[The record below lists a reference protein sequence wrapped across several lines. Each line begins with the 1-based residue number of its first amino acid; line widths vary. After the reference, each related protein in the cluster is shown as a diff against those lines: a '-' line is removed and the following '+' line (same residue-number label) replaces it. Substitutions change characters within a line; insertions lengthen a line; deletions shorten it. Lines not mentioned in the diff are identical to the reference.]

1 MKKLFFAFVAMPFF
15 LPLTDAFR
23 QESASYLFLTS
34 AYADD
39 DDSDSDGDGGDSD
52 SDDSDD
58 DDDDDDNDD
67 RNDSQN
73 QRSGQS
79 SQGSR
84 NSGPAS
90 GLSPLRRL
98 FGGQNR
104 QRQEQTSPRRVAPA
118 APLPQF
124 ASSEII
130 VFNISPQD
138 LQNLLDDG
146 FSILEERS
154 VPGGTVR
161 SHRLSPPSNTSLE
174 DARDAVR
181 SLPSGGNADF
191 NHFYR
196 LDRGDNT
203 CVGQHCAAFT
213 LIDWPDQVADLSN
226 KCESGIRL
234 GMVDTGLNENHTTF
248 EGAKIKVFRL
258 ADQERPASKAS
269 HGTAVAAILIGQP
282 ETRTPGLLPD
292 SELIA
297 VDAFYR
303 SGRDERAD
311 AFTLVDAL
319 YRLAEEQV
327 SVINLSLSGPE
338 NSVLA
343 LAVNDIKEN
352 RGIALISA
360 AGNNGPSA
368 KPAYPAAFS
377 DVLAVTAVDKNK
389 RIYRRANR
397 GDYVDLAAPGVN
409 VWSAASVKGAKWKTG
424 TSFAVPFV
432 SAAAAVARQNNPEL
446 SVDDVFELLKSNA
459 EDLGE
464 PGPDPVFGSGLLS
477 VSALCG
483 S

>member
-23 QESASYLFLTS
+23 QESASFLFLQS

-39 DDSDSDGDGGDSD
+39 DDSDSDSDGGDSD

-58 DDDDDDNDD
+58 DDDNDDDD
-67 RNDSQN
+67 RNDSQG
-73 QRSGQS
+73 QRGGQS
-79 SQGSR
+79 SLGGR
-84 NSGPAS
+84 NSGSAS

-104 QRQEQTSPRRVAPA
+104 QRQEQTSPRRVVPT

-138 LQNLLDDG
+138 LQNLLDNG
-146 FSILEERS
+146 FGILEERS
-154 VPGGTVR
+154 VSGGTVR

-181 SLPSGGNADF
+181 ALPSGGNADF

-203 CVGQHCAAFT
+203 CTGQHCAAFT
-213 LIDWPDQVADLSN
+213 LIDWPGQVAELAN
-226 KCESGIRL
+226 KCETGIRL
-234 GMVDTGLNENHTTF
+234 GMVDTGLNENHSTF
-248 EGAKIKVFRL
+248 SGAKIKVLRL

-282 ETRTPGLLPD
+282 DTRTPGLLPD

-311 AFTLVDAL
+311 AFTLVEAL

-338 NSVLA
+338 NRVLA
-343 LAVNDIKEN
+343 LAVDDIKEN

-368 KPAYPAAFS
+368 DPAYPAAFPG
-377 DVLAVTAVDKNK
+377 VLAVTAVDKNK

-397 GDYVDLAAPGVN
+397 GSYVDLAAPGVN
-409 VWSAASVKGAKWKTG
+409 VWSAASVKGAKWRTG

-432 SAAAAVARQNNPEL
+432 SAAAAIVRQNNPDL

-464 PGPDPVFGSGLLS
+464 PGHDPIFGSGLLS

-483 S
+483 R

>member
-23 QESASYLFLTS
+23 QESASFLFLQS

-39 DDSDSDGDGGDSD
+39 DDSDSDSDGGDSD

-58 DDDDDDNDD
+58 DDDNDDDD
-67 RNDSQN
+67 RNDSQG
-73 QRSGQS
+73 QRGGQS
-79 SQGSR
+79 SQGGR
-84 NSGPAS
+84 NSGSAS

-104 QRQEQTSPRRVAPA
+104 QRQEQTSPRRVVPT

-138 LQNLLDDG
+138 LQNLLDNG
-146 FSILEERS
+146 FGILEERS
-154 VPGGTVR
+154 VSGGTVR

-174 DARDAVR
+174 DARDSVR
-181 SLPSGGNADF
+181 ALPSGGNADF

-203 CVGQHCAAFT
+203 CTGQHCAAFT
-213 LIDWPDQVADLSN
+213 LIDWPGQVAELAN
-226 KCESGIRL
+226 KCETGIRL
-234 GMVDTGLNENHTTF
+234 GMVDTGLNENHSTF
-248 EGAKIKVFRL
+248 SGAKIKVLRL

-282 ETRTPGLLPD
+282 DTRTPGLLPD

-311 AFTLVDAL
+311 AFTLVEAL

-338 NSVLA
+338 NRVLA
-343 LAVNDIKEN
+343 LAVDDIKEN

-368 KPAYPAAFS
+368 DPAYPAAFPG
-377 DVLAVTAVDKNK
+377 VLAVTAVDKNK

-397 GDYVDLAAPGVN
+397 GSYVDLAAPGVN
-409 VWSAASVKGAKWKTG
+409 VWSAASIKGAKWRTG

-432 SAAAAVARQNNPEL
+432 SAAAAIVRQNNPDL

-464 PGPDPVFGSGLLS
+464 PGHDPIFGSGLLS